1 MPDEQEP
8 KRRLPDGIRKGSEI
22 HTLESVFLTIVGLIV
37 LAAFVEAFSYK
48 LVSSRTPFVIMVP
61 LLLLIV
67 FQSYRITRV
76 GALREIRYHV
86 GAALRG
92 RYEAFG
98 KLARLGLAIVG
109 LFFVVYVF
117 GHYVGVAAFVLWL
130 MIALAGEKPVFSL
143 LVAAATTAAL
153 FLVFEYVFN
162 VDLYRG
168 LFFRWLMGYRDF

>member
-1 MPDEQEP
+1 MPSDEEP
-8 KRRLPDGIRKGSEI
+8 KHRFPDGIRRGSDI
-22 HTLESVFLTIVGLIV
+22 HTLESVFLTVVGLVV

-67 FQSYRITRV
+67 FQSYRITRA

-92 RYEAFG
+92 RYAVFG
-98 KLARLGLAIVG
+98 KLTRLALAITG
-109 LFFVVYVF
+109 FFAVIYAL
-117 GHYVGVAAFVLWL
+117 GHYVGVAAFVIVL
-130 MIALAGEKPVFSL
+130 MRGLARER
-143 LVAAATTAAL
+143 
-153 FLVFEYVFN
+153 LVFALVVALGTTLALYGLFEVLFG

>member
-1 MPDEQEP
+1 MPEDDKP
-8 KRRLPDGIRKGSEI
+8 KRRFPDGIREGSDI

-67 FQSYRITRV
+67 FQSYRITRA
-76 GALREIRYHV
+76 GALREIRYHA

-92 RYEAFG
+92 RYAVFG
-98 KLARLGLAIVG
+98 KLSRLALAIVG
-109 LFFVVYVF
+109 FFVVVYAF
-117 GHYVGVAAFVLWL
+117 GHYIGVAAFVLFL
-130 MIALAGEKPVFSL
+130 MRRLARERLALSL
-143 LVAAATTAAL
+143 IVALGTTLAL
-153 FLVFEYVFN
+153 FGIFEGLFG

>member
-1 MPDEQEP
+1 MPDDQKP
-8 KRRLPDGIRKGSEI
+8 KRRFPDGIREGSDI

-48 LVSSRTPFVIMVP
+48 LVSSRTPFVIIVP

-67 FQSYRITRV
+67 FQSYRITRA
-76 GALREIRYHV
+76 GALREIRFHV

-92 RYEAFG
+92 RYEVFG
-98 KLARLGLAIVG
+98 KLSKLAVTIVGFFAVIYAFGHYIGVVAFVFVLMRGLARERLGLSLIVALG
-109 LFFVVYVF
+109 T
-117 GHYVGVAAFVLWL
+117 
-130 MIALAGEKPVFSL
+130 ALALFGIFEL
-143 LVAAATTAAL
+143 L
-153 FLVFEYVFN
+153 FG